1 MKEIRFKTLGYI
13 AIEVT
18 EKLSRGGKVRQVIN
32 ALSTKIYKRR
42 GDATKLQ
49 NKFKEEKKLQTIE
62 QHFEVLKHALNIEQ
76 LRKDVLI
83 AKENIRKGKSKAFN
97 WIKGIWSNSV
107 NYFRL
112 QCAKIKL
119 FRYINSLNRNTKM
132 FVNDFLE
139 YSQSFGCIEFNFNL
153 NKLNIN

>member
-18 EKLSRGGKVRQVIN
+18 EKLSRGGKVRQVVN

-97 WIKGIWSNSV
+97 WIKGIWSNS
-107 NYFRL
+107 R
-112 QCAKIKL
+112 KL
-119 FRYINSLNRNTKM
+119 FSITM
-132 FVNDFLE
+132 
-139 YSQSFGCIEFNFNL
+139 C
-153 NKLNIN
+153 